1 MVNGKSFGEWKCT
14 ELLQLSSLQA
24 LNLIIIDK
32 RKIKTTFQSMT
43 EELNKQFPIQSK
55 NSLFQNEANCK
66 TFVVKMSQ
74 FPRMIWYQW
83 LRT

>member
-1 MVNGKSFGEWKCT
+1 
-14 ELLQLSSLQA
+14 
-24 LNLIIIDK
+24 
-32 RKIKTTFQSMT
+32 MT

-55 NSLFQNEANCK
+55 NSLFQNEANYK